1 MKSLKI
7 ALLAAGL
14 ALLGAPALAQDAALG
29 SNSDQFVDAV
39 QKRDGDKATQLIQDH
54 PTIIDAKNGKGD
66 TALIIALRASDRD
79 WTGFLL
85 NKGADPNLQG
95 ANGDTP
101 LIAAARVGFDEA
113 AEWLLG
119 LGAKVDETNR
129 SGETPL
135 IIAVQHRD
143 APLVKILLQAG
154 ADPDHTDA
162 VAGYSAR
169 DYAIRD
175 SRARDI
181 QKLIEAK
188 KPKSA
193 SASALAN

>member
-7 ALLAAGL
+7 ALLATGL
-14 ALLGAPALAQDAALG
+14 VLLGAPAVAQDAALG
-29 SNSDQFVDAV
+29 SSSDQFIDAV

-54 PTIIDAKNGKGD
+54 PTIIDARNGKGD
-66 TALIIALRASDRD
+66 TALIIALRAGDRD
-79 WTGFLL
+79 WAGFLL

-135 IIAVQHRD
+135 IIAVQQRD
-143 APLVKILLQAG
+143 ARLVKVLLQAG

-175 SRARDI
+175 ARARDI
-181 QKLIEAK
+181 QKLIETK

-193 SASALAN
+193 STAAN

>member
-14 ALLGAPALAQDAALG
+14 ALVAAPAVAQDAALG
-29 SNSDQFVDAV
+29 SNSDQFLDAV
-39 QKRDGDKATQLIQDH
+39 QKRDGDKAIQLLQDH
-54 PTIIDAKNGKGD
+54 PTIIDARDGKGD
-66 TALIIALRASDRD
+66 TALIIALRGADRE

-101 LIAAARVGFDEA
+101 LIAAARSGFDEA
-113 AEWLLG
+113 AGWLLG
-119 LGAKVDETNR
+119 LGAKVDGTNR

-135 IIAVQHRD
+135 IIAVQQRD

-154 ADPDHTDA
+154 ADPDHTDS

-175 SRARDI
+175 ARAREI
-181 QKLIEAK
+181 LKMIETK
-188 KPKSA
+188 KPKKVSTA
-193 SASALAN
+193 AN

>member
-7 ALLAAGL
+7 ALIGAGL
-14 ALLGAPALAQDAALG
+14 AMLAAPGVAQDSGLG
-29 SNSDQFVDAV
+29 SNSDKFLEAV
-39 QKRDGDKATQLIQDH
+39 QKRDGDTATQLLQDH
-54 PTIIDAKNGKGD
+54 PTIIDARNGKGD

-119 LGAKVDETNR
+119 LGAKIDATNR

-135 IIAVQHRD
+135 IIAVQQRD
-143 APLVKILLQAG
+143 AGLVKILLDAG
-154 ADPDHTDA
+154 ADPDRTDA

-169 DYAIRD
+169 DYANRD
-175 SRARDI
+175 ARARDV

-188 KPKSA
+188 KPKKA
-193 SASALAN
+193 SAAAN